1 MKKAET
7 DFTRQAQHPKWRL
20 LRPQHSQC
28 GRRDPRDRDSHALL
42 PRDWLCGRC
51 ARDPLP
57 EGLGAPSPSGLQ
69 SRRGR
74 GRVPAVGVGVVTRD
88 TSRHLSHLLGAHPGF
103 SGLALGARM
112 LATEAACSPT
122 PRPGHC
128 SGLFRPLKKP
138 APVVPFK
145 DPTLLPEL
153 RSRPSLDRACSGDF
167 SPESRFISSKR
178 EWPNRFRTSPA
189 VHSCLSHPLPSSGS
203 RPSSRHLR
211 PLILPSRL
219 PFSQSL
225 TLCII

>member
-42 PRDWLCGRC
+42 PRDWLCGRS

-69 SRRGR
+69 SRRGC
-74 GRVPAVGVGVVTRD
+74 GRVPSVGVGVVTRD
-88 TSRHLSHLLGAHPGF
+88 TSCHLSHLLGAHPGF

-138 APVVPFK
+138 APVVPSKTRRYSLRFA
-145 DPTLLPEL
+145 PVPHSTALALGTFPRSLGLFLPRGSGQTGFELLQQFTAVYLTLYP
-153 RSRPSLDRACSGDF
+153 PPVVA
-167 SPESRFISSKR
+167 
-178 EWPNRFRTSPA
+178 
-189 VHSCLSHPLPSSGS
+189 
-203 RPSSRHLR
+203 RHLAIYA
-211 PLILPSRL
+211 L
-219 PFSQSL
+219 
-225 TLCII
+225 